1 MIAVNNINNI
11 IEILK
16 DLNAWSVLFRLVMS
30 LILGGLVGFERG
42 HHGRAAGLRT
52 HILVCLGATM
62 AALVG
67 LYSTQ
72 ILGFNSDPLR
82 VGAQVVSG
90 IGFLG
95 VGTIMI
101 KDHSRVTGLT
111 TAAGLWTTACIGLS
125 IGMGF
130 YLAALI
136 AFAIVI
142 ITFSILVFLDKS
154 TRIKNTYMCY
164 VEISDISNIKTF
176 YDEIKGLVS
185 KVEVIPAK
193 SGINTHIGLE
203 LITENE
209 SQYKTLMNKT
219 QVSDDVVI
227 ALPINQ

>member
-1 MIAVNNINNI
+1 MIAVDNI
-11 IEILK
+11 INVLK
-16 DLNAWSVLFRLVMS
+16 SLNTFSVVFRLILS
-30 LILGGLVGFERG
+30 LLLGGLVGFERG

-62 AALVG
+62 ASLVG

-111 TAAGLWTTACIGLS
+111 TAAGLWTTACIGLA

-136 AFAIVI
+136 GFAIVI

-164 VEISDISNIKTF
+164 VEISNVNNIKAF
-176 YDEIKGLVS
+176 YSEIEGLVS
-185 KVEVIPAK
+185 KIDVIPAK
-193 SGINTHIGLE
+193 SGINTHVGFE
-203 LITENE
+203 LVTENLD
-209 SQYKTLMNKT
+209 QYEALVTRT
-219 QVSDDVVI
+219 QTKEDVVI
-227 ALPINQ
+227 LLPINS

>member
-1 MIAVNNINNI
+1 MIAVDNI
-11 IEILK
+11 INVLK
-16 DLNAWSVLFRLVMS
+16 SLNAFSVVFRLILS
-30 LILGGLVGFERG
+30 LLLGGLVGFERG

-62 AALVG
+62 ASLVG

-111 TAAGLWTTACIGLS
+111 TAAGLWTTACIGLA

-136 AFAIVI
+136 GFAIVI

-164 VEISDISNIKTF
+164 VEISNVNNIKAF
-176 YDEIKGLVS
+176 YSEIEGLVS
-185 KVEVIPAK
+185 KIDVIPAK
-193 SGINTHIGLE
+193 SGINTHVGFE
-203 LITENE
+203 LVTENLD
-209 SQYKTLMNKT
+209 QYEALVTRT
-219 QVSDDVVI
+219 QTKEDVVI
-227 ALPINQ
+227 LLPINS

>member
-1 MIAVNNINNI
+1 MIAVDNI
-11 IEILK
+11 INVLK
-16 DLNAWSVLFRLVMS
+16 SLNAFSVVFRLILS
-30 LILGGLVGFERG
+30 LLLGGLVGFERG

-62 AALVG
+62 ASLVG

-111 TAAGLWTTACIGLS
+111 TAAGLWTTACIGLA

-136 AFAIVI
+136 GFAIVI

-164 VEISDISNIKTF
+164 VEISNVNNIKAF
-176 YDEIKGLVS
+176 YSEIEGLVS
-185 KVEVIPAK
+185 KIDVIPAK
-193 SGINTHIGLE
+193 SGINTHVGFE
-203 LITENE
+203 LVTENLD
-209 SQYKTLMNKT
+209 QYEALVTKT
-219 QVSDDVVI
+219 QTKEDVVI
-227 ALPINQ
+227 LLPINS

>member
-16 DLNAWSVLFRLVMS
+16 GLNAWSVLFRLVMS

>member
-16 DLNAWSVLFRLVMS
+16 GLNAWSVLFRLVMS

-209 SQYKTLMNKT
+209 SQYETLMNKT

>member
-193 SGINTHIGLE
+193 AE
-203 LITENE
+203 
-209 SQYKTLMNKT
+209 
-219 QVSDDVVI
+219 
-227 ALPINQ
+227 

>member
-1 MIAVNNINNI
+1 MNNINNI

-16 DLNAWSVLFRLVMS
+16 GLNAWSVLFRLVMS

>member
-1 MIAVNNINNI
+1 MNNI

-16 DLNAWSVLFRLVMS
+16 DLNAWSVIFRLLLS
-30 LILGGLVGFERG
+30 LLLGGLVGFERG

-164 VEISDISNIKTF
+164 VEISDISNVKVF
-176 YDEIKGLVS
+176 YDDIKGLVS

-209 SQYKTLMNKT
+209 SQYETLMSKT

>member
-1 MIAVNNINNI
+1 MIAVDNI
-11 IEILK
+11 INVLK
-16 DLNAWSVLFRLVMS
+16 SLNAFSVVFRLILS
-30 LILGGLVGFERG
+30 LLLGGLVGFERG

-62 AALVG
+62 ASLVG

-101 KDHSRVTGLT
+101 KDHSHVTGLT
-111 TAAGLWTTACIGLS
+111 TAAGLWTTACIGLA

-136 AFAIVI
+136 GFAIVI

-164 VEISDISNIKTF
+164 VEISNVNNIKAF
-176 YDEIKGLVS
+176 YSEIEGLVS
-185 KVEVIPAK
+185 KIDLIPAK
-193 SGINTHIGLE
+193 SGINTHVGFELVTE
-203 LITENE
+203 NLDQYEALITR
-209 SQYKTLMNKT
+209 T
-219 QVSDDVVI
+219 QTKEDVVI
-227 ALPINQ
+227 LLPINS